1 MVTVVV
7 IVANSSLGAA
17 VDGASIG
24 SAVAEL
30 FVSVAGEAIA
40 AGGSTSGAMAG
51 GAVCAGESRWRT
63 STWSGCWGAISVGA
77 RRAAS
82 LVGEDW
88 SASLSLVGFGWSSR
102 SKT

>member
-30 FVSVAGEAIA
+30 FVSVAGEATA
-40 AGGSTSGAMAG
+40 AGGSTSGAMA
-51 GAVCAGESRWRT
+51 
-63 STWSGCWGAISVGA
+63 
-77 RRAAS
+77 
-82 LVGEDW
+82 
-88 SASLSLVGFGWSSR
+88 
-102 SKT
+102 